1 MGRDGHFSRN
11 HPNRACECENV
22 TEPLCQ
28 RSEKGDV
35 KPTNN
40 NLKTKEGQFKTK
52 LSDNQSHLLLPVA
65 ALTHY

>member
-1 MGRDGHFSRN
+1 MGRDGHFLRN

-35 KPTNN
+35 KPTNR
-40 NLKTKEGQFKTK
+40 NLKPKEGHFKKT
-52 LSDNQSHLLLPVA
+52 VR
-65 ALTHY
+65 

>member
-1 MGRDGHFSRN
+1 MGCDGHFSRN

-22 TEPLCQ
+22 TEPLGH

-35 KPTNN
+35 KPTNR
-40 NLKTKEGQFKTK
+40 NLKPKAGHFKMK

-65 ALTHY
+65 ALSHY